1 MSSIFGKLA
10 HTKKEKGSTW
20 SEQLSPRGSKGKKDK
35 RDKKGG
41 KGKAPASSEEF
52 VLSGPTN
59 AQHLGTSPL
68 RTTSTCLFILF
79 IFVYLFI

>member
-59 AQHLGTSPL
+59 AQHLGTSHDL
-68 RTTSTCLFILF
+68 NCLFSIYFIL
-79 IFVYLFI
+79 VYLFI